1 MPSSSPLLIENNN
14 SVTTEASRLV
24 GVNKSYGKGNL
35 ALQVLFDV
43 SLTVKMGEMTFLVG
57 PSGCGKTTLISIIS
71 GILSANSGEISL
83 FGHRLDTATD
93 KQKTAL
99 RKANLGFIFQQYHLV
114 PTLTALENVAIPL
127 LIDGISEAEAAQ
139 LAQDALH
146 AVDLGSRPTAY
157 PRELSGGQQQRVA
170 IARALSRNPKLII
183 CDEPTAA
190 LDGKT
195 GQRVLELLKAVA
207 VKPNS
212 AVIVVTHDNRIYDYA
227 DRIISMNDGRIIGDE
242 RPHSALR
249 GSFLP
254 PEPPP

>member
-1 MPSSSPLLIENNN
+1 MTSLSPLTLENSASTIE
-14 SVTTEASRLV
+14 AAHLV
-24 GVNKSYGKGNL
+24 GVNKSYGKGEL

-43 SLTVKMGEMTFLVG
+43 SLTVHMGEMTFLVG

-71 GILSANSGEISL
+71 GILSADTGEINL
-83 FGHRLDTATD
+83 FGNRLDTATD

-127 LIDGISEAEAAQ
+127 LIDGISETEAAQ
-139 LAQDALH
+139 LAQAALE
-146 AVDLGSRPTAY
+146 AVDLGSRPNAY

-207 VKPNS
+207 VKPDS
-212 AVIVVTHDNRIYDYA
+212 AVIVVTHDNRIYEYA
-227 DRIISMNDGRIIGDE
+227 DRIVSMNDGRIIGDE
-242 RPHSALR
+242 RPMP
-249 GSFLP
+249 LP
-254 PEPPP
+254 QYNKPL

>member
-1 MPSSSPLLIENNN
+1 MPSTSSLILDNNAT
-14 SVTTEASRLV
+14 TTEAACLV
-24 GVNKSYGKGNL
+24 GVNKSYGVGDL
-35 ALQVLFDV
+35 ALQVLFDI
-43 SLTVKMGEMTFLVG
+43 SLTVYSGEMTFLVG

-83 FGHRLDTATD
+83 FGHRVDTATD
-93 KQKTAL
+93 KQKTDL

-114 PTLTALENVAIPL
+114 PTLTALENVAVPL
-127 LIDGISEAEAAQ
+127 LIDGASEMEAAR
-139 LAQDALH
+139 LAQDALE
-146 AVDLGSRPTAY
+146 AVDLGARPNAF

-207 VKPNS
+207 VKPGG
-212 AVIVVTHDNRIYDYA
+212 AVIVVTHDNRIYNYA
-227 DRIISMNDGRIIGDE
+227 DRIVSMNDGRIIGDE
-242 RPHSALR
+242 RPRA
-249 GSFLP
+249 SFKSNQP
-254 PEPPP
+254 